1 MQSQPCRY
9 AENQYCSSTDR
20 PHSLRHDLHTLIL
33 AYLPLRTGP
42 NAGGEMRRLEA
53 ASYADATRR
62 IRSSAPGSARNTKE
76 NGKPGAGSIVGV
88 LLLVG
93 TYRLRSGLSVKVAS

>member
-1 MQSQPCRY
+1 MTAGNVAACWTVGGHRPPL
-9 AENQYCSSTDR
+9 QYPS
-20 PHSLRHDLHTLIL
+20 

-42 NAGGEMRRLEA
+42 NAGGEMRRLEV

-93 TYRLRSGLSVKVAS
+93 TYRFRSGLSVKVAS